1 MEVKT
6 KTKMPK
12 QKKNR
17 KKNKLVKSHSINGE
31 IKARHRQ

>member
-6 KTKMPK
+6 KTKKK
-12 QKKNR
+12 Q

-31 IKARHRQ
+31 IKARDRQ